1 MIGGGRF
8 YRGGVEYIR
17 CYRWITVFQK
27 WSGPRPCERPFFF
40 SVEKMGKAE
49 GVSDSKAEAGDDLRH
64 QELWGGDGEEEAV
77 RRGVLN
83 EAGAENGEDVRI
95 VE

>member
-1 MIGGGRF
+1 MDH
-8 YRGGVEYIR
+8 GVPEMEWTSTLR
-17 CYRWITVFQK
+17 ATV
-27 WSGPRPCERPFFF
+27 FF

-77 RRGVLN
+77 RRGVLD
-83 EAGAENGEDVRI
+83 EAGAENGEDVGR
-95 VE
+95 VME